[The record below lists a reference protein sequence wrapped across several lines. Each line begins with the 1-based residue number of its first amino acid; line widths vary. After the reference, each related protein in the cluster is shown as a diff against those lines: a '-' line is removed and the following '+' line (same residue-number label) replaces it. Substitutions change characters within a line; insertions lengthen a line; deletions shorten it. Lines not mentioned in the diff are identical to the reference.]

1 MSHLYNPCLPLFQDH
16 HWPQRSWTAPKL
28 GCRKISMKLSP
39 WQQRSYTWQ
48 YLCDVRKPGKHKEWT
63 MLVLHVEAHT
73 VSYWVTLG
81 LWIKKIS
88 FMLLFLLLPH
98 KYKISNLSC
107 WLFWRNYGMKH
118 TDKGV
123 SQWPNSK
130 TRTKVLKPLNP
141 MSSTSEA
148 IYGIGTKLSII

>member
-1 MSHLYNPCLPLFQDH
+1 MPSTVPRPPLTSEILDCTKAGMQKDFHEIVSLRAVKLHL
-16 HWPQRSWTAPKL
+16 
-28 GCRKISMKLSP
+28 
-39 WQQRSYTWQ
+39 Q

-88 FMLLFLLLPH
+88 FMPLFLLLPH
-98 KYKISNLSC
+98 KYKIYNCSC
-107 WLFWRNYGMKH
+107 WLFWRNYCMKH

-123 SQWPNSK
+123 SHWPNSK
-130 TRTKVLKPLNP
+130 ARTKVLKPLKP
-141 MSSTSEA
+141 MSSTSETVH
-148 IYGIGTKLSII
+148 GIGTKLSII